1 LKGFAALP
9 LQDPQAAAEELT
21 RCVKALGFCG
31 ALTHGFLQVG
41 GDSIVYHDLPQYR
54 AFWGTAQ
61 QLDVPFY
68 LPPRAPLASRQ
79 YEGHAWLAGSPWGFT
94 VKTSIHA
101 LRLMGSELFDEF
113 PKVQVILGHLGEGL
127 PFGIWRVDHRTSGGA
142 PVMKAK
148 LPMKQY
154 VAGFFHHHQR
164 QLSDAGAGR
173 RATGSGSASSAV
185 FGRLSL

>member
-68 LPPRAPLASRQ
+68 IPVRPWPHASTK
-79 YEGHAWLAGSPWGFT
+79 GTHGSRDRRGG
-94 VKTSIHA
+94 SRSR
-101 LRLMGSELFDEF
+101 LRSTRC
-113 PKVQVILGHLGEGL
+113 V
-127 PFGIWRVDHRTSGGA
+127 
-142 PVMKAK
+142 
-148 LPMKQY
+148 
-154 VAGFFHHHQR
+154 
-164 QLSDAGAGR
+164 
-173 RATGSGSASSAV
+173 
-185 FGRLSL
+185 